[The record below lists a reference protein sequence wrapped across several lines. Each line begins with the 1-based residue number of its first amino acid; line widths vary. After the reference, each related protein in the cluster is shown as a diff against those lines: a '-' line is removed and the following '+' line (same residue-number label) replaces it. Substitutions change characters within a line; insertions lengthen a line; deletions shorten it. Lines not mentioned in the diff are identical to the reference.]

1 VWRVDLRA
9 GVEGA
14 VVVSVDLRM
23 CVFVMRWVEGSGGC
37 GEASGRLER
46 LSGPL
51 GGACQRFVYGFGV
64 EWALYRHILKASR
77 DPLVLLTII
86 SPLQPSPIRSL
97 TPELRTHSLVGA

>member
-1 VWRVDLRA
+1 MWRVDLRA

-37 GEASGRLER
+37 GEASERLER

-51 GGACQRFVYGFGV
+51 GGACRRFVYGFGV